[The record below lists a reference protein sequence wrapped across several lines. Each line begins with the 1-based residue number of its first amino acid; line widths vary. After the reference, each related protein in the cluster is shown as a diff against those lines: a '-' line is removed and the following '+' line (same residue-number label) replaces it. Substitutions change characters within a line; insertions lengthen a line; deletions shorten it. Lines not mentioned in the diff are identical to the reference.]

1 MWLMAV
7 GVGELGWGQRGG
19 GRENTERKRG
29 EVLGG
34 GGCVVGRG
42 VDGETAASLQNLGP
56 VDMH

>member
-34 GGCVVGRG
+34 GGLRG
-42 VDGETAASLQNLGP
+42 GERGGWRDCCKSAESRAC
-56 VDMH
+56 